1 MKKKHLIVVG
11 LIYCINLTSA
21 KGIPKNSRVEISG
34 TAKEILDM
42 EIALTQ
48 EEANEIRVAEEALLA
63 KKREIKTEQSLNSR
77 LKTTLTQEK
86 ASDVKEPLSINP
98 ALETTLTPILT
109 LNGKDPIVEFEIF
122 TATENEKANNRN
134 KSTIEND
141 KAENRNESA
150 IENEKADNRNESA
163 AKNEKIENRNES
175 ATENEKAENRNESTI
190 ENDKAKNRNESAT
203 ENEKVDN
210 RNESATENEKV
221 DNRNESATENEQLD
235 NRNES
240 ATENEQLDN
249 RNESATENEKV
260 DNRNESATENEK
272 VDNRNESTIEKEKFK
287 PIILNGKEI
296 VPTEFANTLDKRQYE
311 LEQER
316 QEFERRQQKILEDLE
331 IKKQAYD
338 INKKNIEKTQEGID
352 INVQEQN
359 IINSEIDYLDL
370 KIIALEE
377 EIQSIEYK
385 IKLKEIDIENA
396 KLKLYEAE
404 KERLLHYE
412 KVKDRMVRIYK
423 NNRYNYMDLIF
434 SSSSLLELLNR
445 SYYIKIISKMD
456 RTVLNELRE
465 KQNIV
470 TKNKKQLDIEL
481 KKFEILR
488 DDQLEKVRNLSSY
501 MNDKMIKIEQLEIS
515 QSSLEEQLGALEI
528 VSTELTQEIKS
539 LIAQSEMKFDGA
551 IFLWPVPGWTYV
563 SSDYNPRENPILKI
577 PEFHQGIDIPA
588 TYGTPVVAAAN
599 GIVIIAGWVNGFGYT
614 VMIDHGDGLTSLYGH
629 NSTLDVRVG
638 DKVEAGDQIAGI
650 GSTGYSTGN
659 HLHFEVREHGRHKNP
674 WPYLGG
680 KE

>member
-1 MKKKHLIVVG
+1 KKKV
-11 LIYCINLTSA
+11 
-21 KGIPKNSRVEISG
+21 
-34 TAKEILDM
+34 
-42 EIALTQ
+42 
-48 EEANEIRVAEEALLA
+48 
-63 KKREIKTEQSLNSR
+63 
-77 LKTTLTQEK
+77 
-86 ASDVKEPLSINP
+86 
-98 ALETTLTPILT
+98 
-109 LNGKDPIVEFEIF
+109 
-122 TATENEKANNRN
+122 
-134 KSTIEND
+134 
-141 KAENRNESA
+141 ENRNESA
-150 IENEKADNRNESA
+150 AEKEKAEDS
-163 AKNEKIENRNES
+163 NES
-175 ATENEKAENRNESTI
+175 ATEKEKVEDRSESTTEKEKVEDRSESTTEKEKAENSNESTTEKEKVENSNESTTEKEKVEDRSESTTEKEKAEDRNESVI
-190 ENDKAKNRNESAT
+190 EKEKVENRHESAT
-203 ENEKVDN
+203 
-210 RNESATENEKV
+210 
-221 DNRNESATENEQLD
+221 
-235 NRNES
+235 
-240 ATENEQLDN
+240 
-249 RNESATENEKV
+249 
-260 DNRNESATENEK
+260 
-272 VDNRNESTIEKEKFK
+272 EKEKFK
-287 PIILNGKEI
+287 PIVLNGKEI
-296 VPTEFANTLDKRQYE
+296 VPTEFATVLDKRQFE

-316 QEFERRQQKILEDLE
+316 KEFERRQQKILEDLE

-385 IKLKEIDIENA
+385 INLKEIDIENA

-404 KERLLHYE
+404 KEKLLHYE

-465 KQNIV
+465 KQKIV
-470 TKNKKQLDIEL
+470 TKNKKQLDVEL
-481 KKFEILR
+481 KEFEILR
-488 DDQLEKVRNLSSY
+488 DDQLEKIRNLSSY
-501 MNDKMIKIEQLEIS
+501 MSDKMIKIEQLEIS
-515 QSSLEEQLGALEI
+515 QSSLEDQLGALEI

-539 LIAQSEMKFDGA
+539 LIAQSEMRFDGA
-551 IFLWPVPGWTYV
+551 VFLWPVPGWTYV

-588 TYGTPVVAAAN
+588 TYGTPVIATAD

-614 VMIDHGDGLTSLYGH
+614 VMVDHGDGLTSLYGH

-638 DKVEAGDQIAGI
+638 DKVEAGDRIAGI